1 MPRIVGKR
9 VLSSVYLDPP
19 VFEALQQLSLKTR
32 VPAAVYMREAVGD
45 LLMKYDVKVSKKKAK
60 P

>member
-1 MPRIVGKR
+1 M
-9 VLSSVYLDPP
+9 LSSVYLDPP